1 MHAYNAC
8 VEPVNKA
15 RARSPIDYNRNG
27 SKRRRSVDR
36 RGFTSTLLA
45 GAAGAALASTP
56 ALGQE
61 AAARTRPLNLKITG
75 LKTFVVNAGSLNW
88 VFCKVYT
95 NGGLV
100 GLGEGSVTSKEATV
114 AQAIMEHERFLIG
127 KDPSDI
133 ELLWQGMYRIPRW
146 RGGPILN
153 SAISAVEI
161 ALWDIVGQA
170 LGVPIYKLLGG
181 AARTRIRMYLDVGAT
196 PEAFLHAKELG
207 YTAAKTTPLAP
218 VNDVVMPDKM
228 IRDAVGKIAG
238 IRKAV
243 GDDFDIA
250 VDAHGRCTTAMAIDF
265 CTRVEE
271 FNLMWVEEP
280 TQLED
285 LGELALLREK
295 TRTHLATGERSF
307 TKYGFA
313 DFCSRHLVDY
323 IQPDVCH
330 AGGILELKKIG
341 VLAETWRINM
351 APHNPQSYVSTMASL
366 HVDATTPSA
375 VIQES
380 TLRRTPWADEL
391 FEGTGPV
398 IKGGYAD
405 LPSRPGLGVTLD
417 EKIAAAH
424 AYKPTNRPE
433 YHFADGSV
441 ADQ

>member
-1 MHAYNAC
+1 MA
-8 VEPVNKA
+8 VN
-15 RARSPIDYNRNG
+15 
-27 SKRRRSVDR
+27 RRRFLSTTAGAWAAAAA
-36 RGFTSTLLA
+36 RGF
-45 GAAGAALASTP
+45 
-56 ALGQE
+56 GQE
-61 AAARTRPLNLKITG
+61 AAQRAKPLHLRITA
-75 LKTFVVNAGSLNW
+75 LKTFVVNAGDLNW
-88 VFCKVYT
+88 VFCKIYT
-95 NGGLV
+95 DGGLV

-114 AQAIMEHERFLIG
+114 AQAIQEHERYLVG
-127 KDPSDI
+127 KDPTEI
-133 ELLWQGMYRIPRW
+133 EMLWQSMYRVPRW

-161 ALWDIVGQA
+161 ALWDITGQA

-181 AARTRIRMYLDVGAT
+181 AARTSVRMYLDVGSA
-196 PEAFLHAKELG
+196 PEDFLQAKELG
-207 YTAAKTTPLAP
+207 YTAAKTTPLSP
-218 VNDVVMPDKM
+218 VHDLVEPTRMV
-228 IRDAVGKIAG
+228 RDGVKKLQA

-250 VDAHGRCTTAMAIDF
+250 VDAHGRCTTTMAVDF

-271 FNLMWVEEP
+271 LGLLFVEEP

-295 TRTHLATGERSF
+295 TKTHLATGERSF

-341 VLAETWRINM
+341 VLAETYRVNL

-375 VIQES
+375 AIQEY
-380 TLRRTPWADEL
+380 TRTRTPWADEL
-391 FEGTGPV
+391 FEGSGPRV
-398 IKGGYAD
+398 KAGYAE
-405 LPSRPGLGVTLD
+405 LPSRPGLGVTLN
-417 EKIAAAH
+417 EKIAAQH
-424 AYKPTNRPE
+424 PYKPSSRPK
-433 YHFADGSV
+433 YQFADGSA

>member
-1 MHAYNAC
+1 M
-8 VEPVNKA
+8 
-15 RARSPIDYNRNG
+15 
-27 SKRRRSVDR
+27 DR
-36 RGFTSTLLA
+36 RGFTQ
-45 GAAGAALASTP
+45 AALA
-56 ALGQE
+56 
-61 AAARTRPLNLKITG
+61 AAALPISAAAQEITSRAKPLNLKITA

-88 VFCKVYT
+88 VFCKIYT

-114 AQAIMEHERFLIG
+114 AQAIMEHERYLIG
-127 KDPSDI
+127 KDPTDI
-133 ELLWQGMYRIPRW
+133 ELHWQSMFRVPRW

-161 ALWDIVGQA
+161 ALWDISGQA

-181 AARTRIRMYLDVGAT
+181 AARERVRMYLDVDAT
-196 PEAFLHAKELG
+196 PEDFLRAKELG
-207 YTAAKTTPLAP
+207 YTAAKTTPLSP
-218 VNDVVMPDKM
+218 VNNVVKPAAM
-228 IRDAVGKIAG
+228 IREGVRKLQA

-265 CTRVEE
+265 CTRVEDLDLL
-271 FNLMWVEEP
+271 FVEEP

-341 VLAETWRINM
+341 ALAETYRVSL

-375 VIQES
+375 AIQEY
-380 TLRRTPWADEL
+380 TLGRIEWAEEL
-391 FEGTGPV
+391 FGGAGPT
-398 IKGGYAD
+398 IEDGYAE
-405 LPSRPGLGVTLD
+405 LPTRPGLGVTLN
-417 EKIAAAH
+417 EKAAAAH
-424 AYKPTNRPE
+424 PYKPANRPE
-433 YHFADGSV
+433 YKFADGSA

>member
-1 MHAYNAC
+1 MTRRQFLYTSIAA
-8 VEPVNKA
+8 VPAIPRMASAQAKA
-15 RARSPIDYNRNG
+15 
-27 SKRRRSVDR
+27 
-36 RGFTSTLLA
+36 
-45 GAAGAALASTP
+45 
-56 ALGQE
+56 
-61 AAARTRPLNLKITG
+61 LNLKITA

-88 VFCKVYT
+88 VFCKIYT
-95 NGGLV
+95 NAGLV
-100 GLGEGSVTSKEATV
+100 GLGEGSVTSKEATI

-127 KDPSDI
+127 KDPTDI
-133 ELLWQGMYRIPRW
+133 ELLWQGMYRYPRW
-146 RGGPILN
+146 RGGPVLN

-161 ALWDIVGQA
+161 ALWDILGQA

-181 AARTRIRMYLDVGAT
+181 AARTRIRMYLDVGST
-196 PEAFLHAKELG
+196 PDDFLRAKELG

-218 VNDVVMPDKM
+218 TNNVVNSTSM
-228 IRDAVGKIAG
+228 IRDGVRKLEA

-250 VDAHGRCTTAMAIDF
+250 VDAHGRCTTTMAIDF

-271 FNLMWVEEP
+271 LGLLFVEEP

-295 TRTHLATGERSF
+295 TKTHLATGERSF

-341 VLAETWRINM
+341 TLAETYRVNP

-375 VIQES
+375 AIQES
-380 TLRRTPWADEL
+380 TLSRTAWIQDL
-391 FEGTGPV
+391 FEGTGPDV
-398 IKGGYAD
+398 RSGYAE
-405 LPSRPGLGVTLD
+405 LPVRPGLGVTLN
-417 EKIAAAH
+417 EKVAAAH
-424 AYKPTNRPE
+424 PYKPTNRPE
-433 YHFADGSV
+433 YRFPDGSV

>member
-1 MHAYNAC
+1 MQR
-8 VEPVNKA
+8 
-15 RARSPIDYNRNG
+15 RA
-27 SKRRRSVDR
+27 
-36 RGFTSTLLA
+36 FLSTLLA
-45 GAAGAALASTP
+45 P
-56 ALGQE
+56 ALPSFAQP
-61 AAARTRPLNLKITG
+61 AKTLNLKITA
-75 LKTFVVNAGSLNW
+75 LKTFIVNAGNLNW
-88 VFCKVYT
+88 VFCNVYT

-114 AQAIMEHERFLIG
+114 AQAIMEHERFLMG
-127 KDPSDI
+127 KDPTDI
-133 ELLWQGMYRIPRW
+133 ELLWQGMFRFPRW

-153 SAISAVEI
+153 SAVSAVEI

-181 AARTRIRMYLDVGAT
+181 AARNRIRMYLDVGST
-196 PEAFLHAKELG
+196 PEDFLRAKELG
-207 YTAAKTTPLAP
+207 YTAAKTTPLSP
-218 VNDVVMPDKM
+218 VKDLVQPTAMVREGVRKLT
-228 IRDAVGKIAG
+228 A

-265 CTRVEE
+265 CTRVEDLDLL
-271 FNLMWVEEP
+271 FVEEP

-295 TRTHLATGERSF
+295 TKTHLATGERSF

-341 VLAETWRINM
+341 VLAETWRVNL
-351 APHNPQSYVSTMASL
+351 APHNPQSFVSSMASL

-375 VIQES
+375 TIQEY
-380 TLRRTPWADEL
+380 TVNRTPWVQDL
-391 FEGTGPV
+391 FEGAGPEV
-398 IKGGYAD
+398 KDGYAE
-405 LPSRPGLGVTLD
+405 LPTRPGLGLALN
-417 EKIAAAH
+417 EKVAAQH
-424 AYKPTNRPE
+424 PYKPTNRPE
-433 YHFADGSV
+433 YHFGDGSV
-441 ADQ
+441 TDQ

>member
-1 MHAYNAC
+1 MN
-8 VEPVNKA
+8 
-15 RARSPIDYNRNG
+15 
-27 SKRRRSVDR
+27 RRRFAQVVM
-36 RGFTSTLLA
+36 
-45 GAAGAALASTP
+45 AAAAAPLVPFA
-56 ALGQE
+56 QE
-61 AAARTRPLNLKITG
+61 ASSRGKSLNLKIAG

-88 VFCKVYT
+88 VFCKIYT
-95 NGGLV
+95 NAGIT

-114 AQAIMEHERFLIG
+114 AQAILEHERFLVG
-127 KDPSDI
+127 KDPTDI
-133 ELLWQGMYRIPRW
+133 EMLWQAMFRVPRW

-161 ALWDIVGQA
+161 ALWDILGQA

-181 AARTRIRMYLDVGAT
+181 AARERIRMYLDVGST
-196 PEAFLHAKELG
+196 PEDFLRAKELG
-207 YTAAKTTPLAP
+207 YTAAKTTPLSP
-218 VNDVVMPDKM
+218 VNNLVKPTTMV
-228 IRDAVGKIAG
+228 RDGVRKLQA

-250 VDAHGRCTTAMAIDF
+250 VDAHGRCTTTMAIDF

-271 FNLMWVEEP
+271 LDLLWVEEP

-295 TRTHLATGERSF
+295 TKTHLATGERSF

-341 VLAETWRINM
+341 VLAETYRVNL
-351 APHNPQSYVSTMASL
+351 APHNPQSQVSTMASL

-375 VIQES
+375 AIQEY
-380 TLRRTPWADEL
+380 TLNRTAWVEEL
-391 FEGTGPV
+391 FGGTGPV
-398 IKGGYAD
+398 IQGGYAE
-405 LPSRPGLGVTLD
+405 LPSKPGLGVTLD
-417 EKIAAAH
+417 EKVAAAH
-424 AYKPTNRPE
+424 PYKPTNRPE
-433 YHFADGSV
+433 YKFGDGS
-441 ADQ
+441 ASDQ